1 MNNFYINDLFS
12 NSEQNKR
19 CFAPKTNAERKA
31 VQRSSQRGEA
41 VRVYKNLYMRKEYW
55 NSLYE
60 AEKIRH
66 IALSII
72 ESHPDCKLTA
82 STASALLGYQ
92 VSKDYDSEK
101 NCYDNAFLSKK
112 KNCVDARDTK
122 IYIRSNKRKS
132 NKYNNQLKV
141 IPSVGYE
148 QNGMSDDVR
157 ILTRENNSTGQ
168 LIKLP
173 HASDCVTEEIKSHLV
188 DKSTMLFD
196 VANNYSF
203 RFALPIFDSAARDNV
218 NLNRVIEICKSRYCD
233 CKNNYNY
240 KNSCDFKNNC
250 DCKNNLSGVDCNSE
264 IANNKTCANSSL
276 HKNQRHYTR
285 DYAYLDDLRNYAKTN
300 GGTNFSLSFKQI
312 FECEQKKLAKLC
324 KLCFFANG
332 LSENAGESLARGTM
346 INLGFMIPELQREFE
361 IPHINLKYR
370 CDFLWS
376 LNNGELIVGEFDGY
390 SKYYID
396 TDDAQYKNVNLN
408 SSEDNKNLFES
419 RNQSV
424 IHKNIDKQAEREVLL
439 MKECGVNKIVRFNYS
454 DILDPRKLEKKLAA
468 VGVPRIIGK

>member
-1 MNNFYINDLFS
+1 M
-12 NSEQNKR
+12 
-19 CFAPKTNAERKA
+19 
-31 VQRSSQRGEA
+31 
-41 VRVYKNLYMRKEYW
+41 RVYKNLYMRKEYW

-218 NLNRVIEICKSRYCD
+218 NLNRVIEICKSRY
-233 CKNNYNY
+233 
-240 KNSCDFKNNC
+240 C

>member
-1 MNNFYINDLFS
+1 
-12 NSEQNKR
+12 
-19 CFAPKTNAERKA
+19 
-31 VQRSSQRGEA
+31 
-41 VRVYKNLYMRKEYW
+41 MRKEYW

-233 CKNNYNY
+233 CKNN
-240 KNSCDFKNNC
+240 
-250 DCKNNLSGVDCNSE
+250 LSGVDCNSE

-324 KLCFFANG
+324 KLCFFANS

>member
-12 NSEQNKR
+12 NSEQNKC

-31 VQRSSQRGEA
+31 VQRSAQRGEA

-92 VSKDYDSEK
+92 VSKDYDREK
-101 NCYDNAFLSKK
+101 NYYDNVFLSKK

-233 CKNNYNY
+233 CKNN
-240 KNSCDFKNNC
+240 
-250 DCKNNLSGVDCNSE
+250 LSGVDCNSE
-264 IANNKTCANSSL
+264 IANNKTCTNSSL

>member
-1 MNNFYINDLFS
+1 
-12 NSEQNKR
+12 
-19 CFAPKTNAERKA
+19 
-31 VQRSSQRGEA
+31 
-41 VRVYKNLYMRKEYW
+41 
-55 NSLYE
+55 
-60 AEKIRH
+60 
-66 IALSII
+66 
-72 ESHPDCKLTA
+72 
-82 STASALLGYQ
+82 
-92 VSKDYDSEK
+92 
-101 NCYDNAFLSKK
+101 
-112 KNCVDARDTK
+112 
-122 IYIRSNKRKS
+122 
-132 NKYNNQLKV
+132 
-141 IPSVGYE
+141 
-148 QNGMSDDVR
+148 MSDDVR

-218 NLNRVIEICKSRYCD
+218 NLNRVIEICKSRY
-233 CKNNYNY
+233 
-240 KNSCDFKNNC
+240 C

>member
-12 NSEQNKR
+12 NSEQNKC

-31 VQRSSQRGEA
+31 VQRSAQRGEA

-233 CKNNYNY
+233 CKNN
-240 KNSCDFKNNC
+240 
-250 DCKNNLSGVDCNSE
+250 LSGVDCNSE

-361 IPHINLKYR
+361 IPHVNLKYR

-396 TDDAQYKNVNLN
+396 TDDA
-408 SSEDNKNLFES
+408 
-419 RNQSV
+419 
-424 IHKNIDKQAEREVLL
+424 
-439 MKECGVNKIVRFNYS
+439 
-454 DILDPRKLEKKLAA
+454 
-468 VGVPRIIGK
+468 

>member
-1 MNNFYINDLFS
+1 
-12 NSEQNKR
+12 
-19 CFAPKTNAERKA
+19 
-31 VQRSSQRGEA
+31 
-41 VRVYKNLYMRKEYW
+41 MRKEYW

-233 CKNNYNY
+233 CKNN
-240 KNSCDFKNNC
+240 
-250 DCKNNLSGVDCNSE
+250 LSGADCNSE

>member
-1 MNNFYINDLFS
+1 MLKEKQFKGHRNVEKLCACTKIFT
-12 NSEQNKR
+12 
-19 CFAPKTNAERKA
+19 C
-31 VQRSSQRGEA
+31 V
-41 VRVYKNLYMRKEYW
+41 KNIGIVFTKLKKYVILRYLLL
-55 NSLYE
+55 N
-60 AEKIRH
+60 RT
-66 IALSII
+66 
-72 ESHPDCKLTA
+72 PDCKLTA

-218 NLNRVIEICKSRYCD
+218 NLNRVIEICKSRY
-233 CKNNYNY
+233 
-240 KNSCDFKNNC
+240 C

>member
-1 MNNFYINDLFS
+1 M
-12 NSEQNKR
+12 
-19 CFAPKTNAERKA
+19 
-31 VQRSSQRGEA
+31 
-41 VRVYKNLYMRKEYW
+41 RVYKNLYMRKEYW

-233 CKNNYNY
+233 CKNN
-240 KNSCDFKNNC
+240 
-250 DCKNNLSGVDCNSE
+250 LSGADCNSE

>member
-1 MNNFYINDLFS
+1 M
-12 NSEQNKR
+12 
-19 CFAPKTNAERKA
+19 
-31 VQRSSQRGEA
+31 
-41 VRVYKNLYMRKEYW
+41 YKNLYMRKEYW

-233 CKNNYNY
+233 CKNN
-240 KNSCDFKNNC
+240 
-250 DCKNNLSGVDCNSE
+250 LSGVDCNSE

-361 IPHINLKYR
+361 IPHVNLKYR

>member
-1 MNNFYINDLFS
+1 
-12 NSEQNKR
+12 
-19 CFAPKTNAERKA
+19 
-31 VQRSSQRGEA
+31 
-41 VRVYKNLYMRKEYW
+41 
-55 NSLYE
+55 
-60 AEKIRH
+60 
-66 IALSII
+66 
-72 ESHPDCKLTA
+72 
-82 STASALLGYQ
+82 
-92 VSKDYDSEK
+92 
-101 NCYDNAFLSKK
+101 
-112 KNCVDARDTK
+112 
-122 IYIRSNKRKS
+122 
-132 NKYNNQLKV
+132 
-141 IPSVGYE
+141 
-148 QNGMSDDVR
+148 MSDDVR

-233 CKNNYNY
+233 CKNN
-240 KNSCDFKNNC
+240 
-250 DCKNNLSGVDCNSE
+250 LSGVDCNSE
-264 IANNKTCANSSL
+264 IANNKTCANGSL

-361 IPHINLKYR
+361 IPHVNLKYR

>member
-101 NCYDNAFLSKK
+101 NCYDNTFLSKK
-112 KNCVDARDTK
+112 KNCADARDTK

-218 NLNRVIEICKSRYCD
+218 NLSRVIEICKSRY
-233 CKNNYNY
+233 
-240 KNSCDFKNNC
+240 C

-312 FECEQKKLAKLC
+312 FECEQKSWLNYVS
-324 KLCFFANG
+324 FAS
-332 LSENAGESLARGTM
+332 LQMVLART
-346 INLGFMIPELQREFE
+346 L
-361 IPHINLKYR
+361 
-370 CDFLWS
+370 
-376 LNNGELIVGEFDGY
+376 
-390 SKYYID
+390 
-396 TDDAQYKNVNLN
+396 VN
-408 SSEDNKNLFES
+408 
-419 RNQSV
+419 
-424 IHKNIDKQAEREVLL
+424 
-439 MKECGVNKIVRFNYS
+439 
-454 DILDPRKLEKKLAA
+454 P
-468 VGVPRIIGK
+468 

>member
-1 MNNFYINDLFS
+1 M
-12 NSEQNKR
+12 
-19 CFAPKTNAERKA
+19 
-31 VQRSSQRGEA
+31 
-41 VRVYKNLYMRKEYW
+41 YKNLYMRKEYW

-218 NLNRVIEICKSRYCD
+218 NLNRVIEICKSRY
-233 CKNNYNY
+233 
-240 KNSCDFKNNC
+240 C

>member
-1 MNNFYINDLFS
+1 M
-12 NSEQNKR
+12 
-19 CFAPKTNAERKA
+19 
-31 VQRSSQRGEA
+31 
-41 VRVYKNLYMRKEYW
+41 RVYKNLYMRKEYW

-92 VSKDYDSEK
+92 VSKDYDNEK
-101 NCYDNAFLSKK
+101 NCYDNAFLGKK
-112 KNCVDARDTK
+112 KNCADARDTK

-132 NKYNNQLKV
+132 SKYNNQLKV

-173 HASDCVTEEIKSHLV
+173 HASDRVTEEIKSHLV

-203 RFALPIFDSAARDNV
+203 RFALPIFDSAVRDNV
-218 NLNRVIEICKSRYCD
+218 NLSRVIEICKSRYCD
-233 CKNNYNY
+233 FKNSCDCKNNYNY
-240 KNSCDFKNNC
+240 KNNC
-250 DCKNNLSGVDCNSE
+250 DCKNNLSDVACNSE
-264 IANNKTCANSSL
+264 IANNETCANSSL
-276 HKNQRHYTR
+276 HKTQRNYTR

-312 FECEQKKLAKLC
+312 FECEQKKLAKLY

-361 IPHINLKYR
+361 IPHVNLKYR

>member
-1 MNNFYINDLFS
+1 M
-12 NSEQNKR
+12 
-19 CFAPKTNAERKA
+19 
-31 VQRSSQRGEA
+31 
-41 VRVYKNLYMRKEYW
+41 RVYKNLYMRKEYW

-92 VSKDYDSEK
+92 VSKDYDREK
-101 NCYDNAFLSKK
+101 NYYDNVFLSKK
-112 KNCVDARDTK
+112 KNCADARDTE

-218 NLNRVIEICKSRYCD
+218 NLNRVIEICKSRY
-233 CKNNYNY
+233 
-240 KNSCDFKNNC
+240 C

>member
-1 MNNFYINDLFS
+1 
-12 NSEQNKR
+12 
-19 CFAPKTNAERKA
+19 
-31 VQRSSQRGEA
+31 
-41 VRVYKNLYMRKEYW
+41 MRKEYW

-233 CKNNYNY
+233 CKNN
-240 KNSCDFKNNC
+240 
-250 DCKNNLSGVDCNSE
+250 LSGVDCNSE
-264 IANNKTCANSSL
+264 IANNKTCANGSL

-361 IPHINLKYR
+361 IPHVNLKYR

>member
-1 MNNFYINDLFS
+1 M
-12 NSEQNKR
+12 
-19 CFAPKTNAERKA
+19 
-31 VQRSSQRGEA
+31 
-41 VRVYKNLYMRKEYW
+41 RVYKNLYMRKEYW

-112 KNCVDARDTK
+112 KNCADARDTK

-141 IPSVGYE
+141 IPSVGCE

-157 ILTRENNSTGQ
+157 ILTRKNNSTGQ

-173 HASDCVTEEIKSHLV
+173 HASDCVTEGIKSHLV

-203 RFALPIFDSAARDNV
+203 RFALPIFDSAVRDNV
-218 NLNRVIEICKSRYCD
+218 NLSRVIEICKSRYCD

-240 KNSCDFKNNC
+240 KNNC
-250 DCKNNLSGVDCNSE
+250 DCKNNLSGVGRNSE
-264 IANNKTCANSSL
+264 IANNETCANSSL
-276 HKNQRHYTR
+276 HKNQRNYTR

-361 IPHINLKYR
+361 IPHVNLKYR

-454 DILDPRKLEKKLAA
+454 DILDPRKLEKKLAS

>member
-203 RFALPIFDSAARDNV
+203 RFALPIFDSVARDNV
-218 NLNRVIEICKSRYCD
+218 NLNRVIEICKS
-233 CKNNYNY
+233 
-240 KNSCDFKNNC
+240 
-250 DCKNNLSGVDCNSE
+250 
-264 IANNKTCANSSL
+264 
-276 HKNQRHYTR
+276 
-285 DYAYLDDLRNYAKTN
+285 
-300 GGTNFSLSFKQI
+300 
-312 FECEQKKLAKLC
+312 
-324 KLCFFANG
+324 
-332 LSENAGESLARGTM
+332 
-346 INLGFMIPELQREFE
+346 
-361 IPHINLKYR
+361 
-370 CDFLWS
+370 
-376 LNNGELIVGEFDGY
+376 
-390 SKYYID
+390 
-396 TDDAQYKNVNLN
+396 
-408 SSEDNKNLFES
+408 
-419 RNQSV
+419 
-424 IHKNIDKQAEREVLL
+424 
-439 MKECGVNKIVRFNYS
+439 
-454 DILDPRKLEKKLAA
+454 
-468 VGVPRIIGK
+468 